1 MHVDKKSMDVGY
13 VAKLAAIDLT
23 DEEKELFQSQ
33 LDQVLAYVDQ
43 LDEVVLDEV
52 MLENNSSVSVDQLRT
67 DEEGVSLSHEAIIN
81 NAPSASSGCVRVPKI
96 IDQ

>member
-1 MHVDKKSMDVGY
+1 MDVDKKSMDVGY

-23 DEEKELFQSQ
+23 DEEKKLFQSQ
-33 LDQVLAYVDQ
+33 LNQVLAYVEQ

-52 MLENNSSVSVDQLRT
+52 ILDNKSVASCDQLRA
-67 DEEGVSLSHEAIIN
+67 DEEGISLPHEAIIN